1 MIINKNKLLTKKNRF
16 AVLITDCTTNNLE
29 VIVQAYRKTY
39 GGYGEIDFC
48 FVISDKKKKKEEINV
63 PSGVHL
69 FHLGEDINFFG
80 KIKNQELKDY
90 FINIDHSVLLCSY
103 FENNKSVNKL
113 IFSKNV
119 RLTVGIEKESLPKF
133 DVSFLMESENHNR
146 FIDLSLKY
154 LKML

>member
-1 MIINKNKLLTKKNRF
+1 MIIDKNKLLTKKNRF
-16 AVLITDCTTNNLE
+16 AVLITECTANNLE
-29 VIVQAYRKTY
+29 SIVQTY
-39 GGYGEIDFC
+39 KNTFDSYGEIDFC
-48 FVISDKKKKKEEINV
+48 FVISNKMKEDLINI
-63 PSGVHL
+63 SRE
-69 FHLGEDINFFG
+69 EDINFFG
-80 KIKNQELKDY
+80 KIKNQELEDN
-90 FINIDHSVLLCSY
+90 FINADHSIMLCSY

>member
-1 MIINKNKLLTKKNRF
+1 MIIDKNKLLTKKNRF
-16 AVLITDCTTNNLE
+16 AVLITECTANNLE
-29 VIVQAYRKTY
+29 SIVQTY
-39 GGYGEIDFC
+39 KNTFDSYGEIDFC
-48 FVISDKKKKKEEINV
+48 FVISDKKKKKEEIIV

-80 KIKNQELKDY
+80 KIKNQELEDN
-90 FINIDHSVLLCSY
+90 FINADHSIMLCSY